1 MSSDIEI
8 TAENSTNKKN
18 KNNGGRPIGQVWK
31 HFTRGDEKA
40 KGKYEA
46 TCNHCD
52 KSWDRGEP
60 CQLEAHL
67 ASHCSGAPT
76 EIVRE
81 YLMKIISNNN
91 DGNGLNNKNNKKRK
105 LIDQNTLDNFICNTL
120 DKGKIEKINQAWVK
134 AFTICRIPWRI
145 IESPFFIEALKE
157 TNPSYE
163 PPTRDLFSGHIFEQQ
178 LAKVNQKINEIL
190 QQQNNLTLGI

>member
-8 TAENSTNKKN
+8 TAENSTNKKS

-46 TCNHCD
+46 TCNYCD
-52 KSWDRGEP
+52 KSQDRGES
-60 CQLEAHL
+60 CQLD
-67 ASHCSGAPT
+67 HCSIAPT

-81 YLMKIISNNN
+81 YLIKIISNNN

-105 LIDQNTLDNFICNTL
+105 LID
-120 DKGKIEKINQAWVK
+120 
-134 AFTICRIPWRI
+134 
-145 IESPFFIEALKE
+145 
-157 TNPSYE
+157 
-163 PPTRDLFSGHIFEQQ
+163 
-178 LAKVNQKINEIL
+178 
-190 QQQNNLTLGI
+190 